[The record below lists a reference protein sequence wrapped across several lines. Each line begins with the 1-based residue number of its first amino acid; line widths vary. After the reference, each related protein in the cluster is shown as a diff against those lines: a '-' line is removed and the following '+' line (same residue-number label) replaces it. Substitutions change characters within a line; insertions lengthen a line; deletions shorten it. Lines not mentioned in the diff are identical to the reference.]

1 MCTVVAMDEQELA
14 ELGEELAREVSLSV
28 GAARSRKWRCPEDLQ
43 ARIVEYTK
51 VCRER
56 GEPYADIANRLDLIE
71 STLTRW
77 MRREGY
83 AGPGRLR
90 SVAIVAADRRSERD
104 QHQGPVLELIT
115 PSGYR
120 VQGLDADTLA
130 YLLRVLE

>member
-1 MCTVVAMDEQELA
+1 MHRGGMDEQGLA
-14 ELGEELAREVSLSV
+14 EWGEELSREVSSSV
-28 GAARSRKWRCPEDLQ
+28 GAARSKKWRCPADLQ

-77 MRREGY
+77 MRRGGH

-90 SVAIVAADRRSERD
+90 SVAIVATDRRCEREE
-104 QHQGPVLELIT
+104 HQGPPLELIT

-120 VQGLDADTLA
+120 VEGLDADTLA